1 MTNGTHTHTQVCDR
15 EDVWNQAVHTDRED
29 TANRTDVII
38 KTTDNVALPVD
49 NNVTQKEAEKELKC
63 RSLCTG
69 IQRIWNTK
77 FVIIPETAG
86 ATGIVTHVLKKNLE
100 PIPWERSIDSVQKIA
115 VLGTSHITREV
126 LQCEA

>member
-49 NNVTQKEAEKELKC
+49 NNVTQKEAEKRTKMQESTYRDTTNMEHEIC
-63 RSLCTG
+63 YHTG
-69 IQRIWNTK
+69 NSWTHRNSNTRFKEK
-77 FVIIPETAG
+77 F
-86 ATGIVTHVLKKNLE
+86 
-100 PIPWERSIDSVQKIA
+100 
-115 VLGTSHITREV
+115 GTRTV
-126 LQCEA
+126 